1 MDNGRREERG
11 WKMRKGK
18 IKEKKRRERM
28 REGELEVKIREGERK
43 IKMRES
49 KNKKTLSC
57 DSKRWERAL
66 NGRNKDM
73 LRERYGR

>member
-18 IKEKKRRERM
+18 IKEKRRRERM
-28 REGELEVKIREGERK
+28 REGERR

-57 DSKRWERAL
+57 DSKRWKRAL

-73 LRERYGR
+73 LREWYGR